1 MGTLAFLS
9 PMGHHTWP
17 HIPGT
22 SATASPMPTT
32 PHRGFQKVAGPQNKL
47 PEGDRLPHSPPSHHP
62 AHCHSPPA
70 TFLPPSWQLCR
81 LEVISLTAAAAG
93 QPHRH
98 PGLAL
103 AGPRGRPQI
112 VVTHSPARLPRR
124 RCADTHIHADKHT
137 PLPPDAGLLPA
148 SCLPEACCCHPAP
161 RGPPRGPHWAVPP
174 LVPPYQRVLYLPR
187 CRHLMLLGWLDGA
200 SRRSRG
206 ASTEGW

>member
-32 PHRGFQKVAGPQNKL
+32 PHRGSQKVAGPQNKL

-124 RCADTHIHADKHT
+124 RCADTHISTRTNT
-137 PLPPDAGLLPA
+137 PRSHQTQGCCRHPAYLRDAAATQLPRDRPEPLTGL
-148 SCLPEACCCHPAP
+148 CHPAY
-161 RGPPRGPHWAVPP
+161 PHISG
-174 LVPPYQRVLYLPR
+174 
-187 CRHLMLLGWLDGA
+187 CFTSLGAG
-200 SRRSRG
+200 
-206 ASTEGW
+206 T